1 MKDIVEHDTVI
12 SNLRQMLDDL
22 DEARQIILSE
32 AFELALE
39 IRVGNG
45 GDREQTL
52 IAVLTEANEQ
62 ILKARNYA
70 KREIDRYNNHPRRT
84 SS

>member
-1 MKDIVEHDTVI
+1 MKDIVEHETVI
-12 SNLRQMLDDL
+12 SNLRQMLELL
-22 DEARQIILSE
+22 DQARQIILAE
-32 AFELALE
+32 AFELGME

-45 GDREQTL
+45 GECEQTL
-52 IAVLTEANEQ
+52 IAVLTETNEQ

-70 KREIDRYNNHPRRT
+70 KREIDRYNNRPRRT